1 MNKLKSCSLVFAG
14 FLILV
19 CVFALTNPN
28 TSSGDSLKDV
38 RVINTA
44 AEPVPTTIQGS
55 VGVAGIVQAQQSG
68 AWNVCINGTPTF
80 RIDPANNT
88 IKIDPANNT
97 VKLVGG
103 GTKLALNQSF
113 IGMPTSGMDVPA
125 IDISAFSKI
134 RFSVTVNGSGSI
146 QFYLDSGTGSQ
157 FPSGY
162 ALDSFSVDSGGGTL
176 TRTYDVA
183 GLSLLIHMVP
193 TDSNNQAIIGV
204 FGN

>member
-1 MNKLKSCSLVFAG
+1 MSKLKSCSLVFAG

-19 CVFALTNPN
+19 CAFALTNPN

-38 RVINTA
+38 RVINTT

-68 AWNVCINGTPTF
+68 AWNVGINGTPTF

-113 IGMPTSGMDVPA
+113 IGMSTSGMDVPP
-125 IDISAFSKI
+125 IDISSFSKI

-146 QFYLDSGTGSQ
+146 QFFLDSGTGSQ
-157 FPSGY
+157 FPS
-162 ALDSFSVDSGGGTL
+162 
-176 TRTYDVA
+176 
-183 GLSLLIHMVP
+183 
-193 TDSNNQAIIGV
+193 
-204 FGN
+204 